1 MNSYDLY
8 IYSVFMCKLIMILS
22 ACLHFVLE
30 HSLINPII
38 LSNLENIKN
47 IFEFLFVFMMALLLL
62 YIFNPRSPKQMN
74 YETRLLFFLLGVIL
88 LITSKYSIFIQ
99 ESKSTRLFIKIQSLF
114 GN

>member
-8 IYSVFMCKLIMILS
+8 IYSVFMCKLVMIIT
-22 ACLHFVLE
+22 ACLHFVLKYSSI
-30 HSLINPII
+30 HPDI
-38 LSNLENIKN
+38 LSNLENTKN

-62 YIFNPRSPKQMN
+62 YIFNPFNPKQIN

-88 LITSKYSIFIQ
+88 LITAKYGIFLQETSTKHMLLNIQ
-99 ESKSTRLFIKIQSLF
+99 KLI